1 MNEFDKFV
9 VSMFGNDEEDAEIY
23 FMVFGH
29 NEIDLVTLVL
39 RKALVKAA
47 MEVTHEGSQNYQL
60 HCAYTVLKFL
70 KDN

>member
-1 MNEFDKFV
+1 MSEFDKFV

-29 NEIDLVTLVL
+29 SETDPITFVL
-39 RKALVKAA
+39 RQALIKTVI
-47 MEVTHEGSQNYQL
+47 EITHEGSQDYNL
-60 HCAYTVLKFL
+60 FCAYTVLKFL